1 MIYYCC
7 SMLKSFQI
15 SFKLDFWGTFVN
27 HVYCSQGQGSSP
39 RTLGRTTRGRKGRNV
54 EEETEESS
62 ATDTDKNSKAAKEKN
77 KADSEAEGTPVRRGR
92 RKGKGQL
99 TDSESESPKE
109 VGKRLTRSG
118 VKESSDSDASPQKGK
133 KGGRKGKGKVEEV
146 EESGKGKGR
155 GKKTKVE
162 DSESE
167 DDVPLVDIKKN
178 KDSPMGKSKNKEEGN
193 DTVQKVPQT
202 PVQKIAQEKNSDDS
216 PRSIFKMFE
225 SGLIQEGEQEN
236 LQASQQPV
244 VSSLVTEVLELP
256 ITSGKNVGQSE
267 DTSIVSDSAAPSSEI
282 GVDDSVQS
290 EVLTL
295 ECESKVEEVNYED
308 FITSMG
314 EGSKPDPKVIVKKDT
329 AEASD
334 SKTGKP
340 VRKKTKKSEEI
351 KVDKSMLDLFKPDVD
366 VSNKRKG
373 SVNSGKKEGLPSATE
388 AAKSGEKTN
397 DSKRKQSD
405 SDKNSSH
412 KVSDSSKVKKDTG
425 SDKNRSK
432 DSDLSSQDKSRH
444 NSESSSHDKAR
455 RDSESSSHGKVRR
468 DSEKEKAKK
477 DFKKSDSNSK
487 VVKDK
492 GDNTNK
498 KGSKEGKV
506 RTEKDEKKKKLLAEK
521 GSVNN
526 GNSNSVSDDSKKK
539 DEKKDPSNVKIEG
552 GTEENLSSEVEN
564 STKSESV
571 DMNVKDSVQDQ
582 QSLVEPKVE
591 TKEDLKQVQVNE
603 TDVPENNTDK
613 NEEAQ
618 IKESGPE
625 NLKEEIPEKEVI
637 SENKIGKIEETPKAE
652 EVKAEPKVTPGGR
665 GQRKAKLKFLNEK
678 LPEMTEKEKRPI
690 KKKQIK
696 EKKVTAEEAAKEKEE
711 DSGKVPHFFHILS

>member
-1 MIYYCC
+1 M
-7 SMLKSFQI
+7 
-15 SFKLDFWGTFVN
+15 
-27 HVYCSQGQGSSP
+27 
-39 RTLGRTTRGRKGRNV
+39 

-62 ATDTDKNSKAAKEKN
+62 ATDTDKNSKAAKGKN

-109 VGKRLTRSG
+109 VGKRMTRSG
-118 VKESSDSDASPQKGK
+118 KGK

-314 EGSKPDPKVIVKKDT
+314 EGSKPDPK
-329 AEASD
+329 
-334 SKTGKP
+334 
-340 VRKKTKKSEEI
+340 
-351 KVDKSMLDLFKPDVD
+351 
-366 VSNKRKG
+366 
-373 SVNSGKKEGLPSATE
+373 
-388 AAKSGEKTN
+388 
-397 DSKRKQSD
+397 
-405 SDKNSSH
+405 
-412 KVSDSSKVKKDTG
+412 
-425 SDKNRSK
+425 
-432 DSDLSSQDKSRH
+432 
-444 NSESSSHDKAR
+444 
-455 RDSESSSHGKVRR
+455 
-468 DSEKEKAKK
+468 
-477 DFKKSDSNSK
+477 
-487 VVKDK
+487 
-492 GDNTNK
+492 
-498 KGSKEGKV
+498 
-506 RTEKDEKKKKLLAEK
+506 
-521 GSVNN
+521 
-526 GNSNSVSDDSKKK
+526 
-539 DEKKDPSNVKIEG
+539 
-552 GTEENLSSEVEN
+552 
-564 STKSESV
+564 
-571 DMNVKDSVQDQ
+571 
-582 QSLVEPKVE
+582 
-591 TKEDLKQVQVNE
+591 
-603 TDVPENNTDK
+603 
-613 NEEAQ
+613 
-618 IKESGPE
+618 
-625 NLKEEIPEKEVI
+625 
-637 SENKIGKIEETPKAE
+637 
-652 EVKAEPKVTPGGR
+652 
-665 GQRKAKLKFLNEK
+665 
-678 LPEMTEKEKRPI
+678 
-690 KKKQIK
+690 
-696 EKKVTAEEAAKEKEE
+696 
-711 DSGKVPHFFHILS
+711 